1 MAEAGN
7 SAGGGA
13 ERFKAALAGGGWS
26 HDIVILPDSTRT
38 AKEAAVAVG
47 CDVAQIVKS
56 LVFRATTSGRP
67 VLVIACGANRV
78 DETAV
83 GTLIGEPIGKAD
95 ADFVRTN
102 TGFAIGGVAP
112 IGHAVT
118 PVTLVDEDLL
128 AFESIWAAA
137 GTPNAVFCLTPD
149 ELLAMTGGERAA
161 VKQH

>member
-1 MAEAGN
+1 MAAAGN
-7 SAGGGA
+7 AAGGA
-13 ERFKAALAGGGWS
+13 ERFRAALAEGGWS

-38 AKEAAVAVG
+38 AKEAAAAVG

-56 LVFRATTSGRP
+56 LVFRATTTGRP

-78 DETAV
+78 DESLV
-83 GTLIGEPIGKAD
+83 GSLVGEPIGKAD
-95 ADFVRTN
+95 ADFVRAN

-112 IGHAVT
+112 IGHAVA

-128 AFESIWAAA
+128 AFATIWAAA
-137 GTPNAVFCLTPD
+137 GTPNAVFCLTPA
-149 ELLAMTGGERAA
+149 ELLQMTGGRRAS